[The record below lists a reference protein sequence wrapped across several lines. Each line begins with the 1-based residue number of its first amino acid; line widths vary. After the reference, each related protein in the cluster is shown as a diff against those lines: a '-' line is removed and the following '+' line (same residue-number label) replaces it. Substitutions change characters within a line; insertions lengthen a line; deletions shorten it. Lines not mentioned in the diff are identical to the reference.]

1 MPDNKSPR
9 TTCLILA
16 SLVLFACGLF
26 VTPNQTPAPIQ
37 PSDTAAPR
45 TDTPTQLPPTVTLPP
60 PSPRPT
66 ITTTPAPE
74 WMTDFAGPI
83 LAHIASRPP
92 DFEDDF
98 EPRSNAWAVAD
109 WGADW
114 RMKFESGKM
123 VVTECYMSY
132 QGIKFNDFV
141 VEVTVSWVSGRGDI
155 GIMFRDELCRF
166 WVKPDFGMEAYCQ
179 KVVSGKME
187 RTNIILKEYKI
198 SGPNL
203 VQLRLIAK
211 GGRFAF
217 YLDGKPMGYFEDEVM
232 NIGRQL
238 TLMVELQDTTGAFDD
253 FKIWNISDLKIP

>member
-1 MPDNKSPR
+1 MFNKKRSR
-9 TTCLILA
+9 VIAMHLVALALI
-16 SLVLFACGLF
+16 SCGLF
-26 VTPNQTPAPIQ
+26 APNPAPAPAQ
-37 PSDTAAPR
+37 PTGTPPPP
-45 TDTPTQLPPTVTLPP
+45 TGTPTSAPPTPTLPP
-60 PSPRPT
+60 PSPRPS
-66 ITTTPAPE
+66 ITSTPAPE
-74 WMTDFAGPI
+74 WVTEFAEPI
-83 LAHIASRPP
+83 LTHIASRPP

-123 VVTECYMSY
+123 VVTECYMNY

-166 WVKPDFGMEAYCQ
+166 WIKPDFGMEAYCQ

-217 YLDGKPMGYFEDEVM
+217 YLDGKPMGYFEDETM
-232 NIGRQL
+232 SIGRQL
-238 TLMVELQDTTGAFDD
+238 ALMVERQDTTGAFDD
-253 FKIWNISDLKIP
+253 FKIWDISDLNIP